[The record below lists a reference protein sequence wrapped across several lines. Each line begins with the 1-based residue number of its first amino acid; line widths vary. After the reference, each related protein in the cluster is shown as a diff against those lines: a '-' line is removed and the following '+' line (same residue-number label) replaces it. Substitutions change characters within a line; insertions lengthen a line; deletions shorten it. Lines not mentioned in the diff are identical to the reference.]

1 MEYGEGQGKGVGL
14 ETVRALHQT
23 VTALRKALEE
33 SKNEILELKSKS
45 WPSESVQETLKHLSV
60 ENHILRR
67 KLLDISPLQQY
78 NKIELENISFENKES
93 EGKIIQEDYQSKEE
107 EPALE
112 PKTKE
117 LNVIEGKRK
126 LLKKLC
132 SFFFI

>member
-45 WPSESVQETLKHLSV
+45 WPIESVQETLKHLSV
-60 ENHILRR
+60 ENHILRC

-78 NKIELENISFENKES
+78 NKLELENVTFQNKET
-93 EGKIIQEDYQSKEE
+93 EDKTIQEDYQLKEAT
-107 EPALE
+107 PALE
-112 PKTKE
+112 EKTKE
-117 LNVIEGKRK
+117 LEVVEGRQN
-126 LLKKLC
+126 
-132 SFFFI
+132 FI